1 MRLFRYTRR
10 HMVIASLTAVT
21 YVGLVCLMALCAPM
35 LDASANAAGHEHH
48 DHDAAHSS
56 LCSWACQVSSQ
67 SDAPAQATFTSYTPI
82 AYEPGESFHRMDSTG
97 HLSLLHPRA
106 PPSL

>member
-1 MRLFRYTRR
+1 MRLFRYIRR

-21 YVGLVCLMALCAPM
+21 YVGLVCLMALCTPV
-35 LDASANAAGHEHH
+35 LDTSANAGGHGHH

-67 SDAPAQATFTSYTPI
+67 SDTPAQAMFTSYTPVV
-82 AYEPGESFHRMDSTG
+82 YESGEPSSQRDSTC
-97 HLSLLHPRA
+97 HSLPLHPRA